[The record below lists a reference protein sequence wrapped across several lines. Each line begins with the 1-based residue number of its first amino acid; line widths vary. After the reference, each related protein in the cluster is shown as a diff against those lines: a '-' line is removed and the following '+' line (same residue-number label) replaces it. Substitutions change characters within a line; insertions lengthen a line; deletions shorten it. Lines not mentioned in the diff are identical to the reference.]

1 MKNRK
6 DKSILGRCASSLWQ
20 RLFVATS
27 VLLRLA
33 KRNKYRYVR
42 ARQNRDRYG
51 D

>member
-20 RLFVATS
+20 RLF
-27 VLLRLA
+27 LLRLA

>member
-6 DKSILGRCASSLWQ
+6 DKSILIDSGTLR
-20 RLFVATS
+20 FIIVATS